1 MAKVALTTLGCKLNQ
16 FETQVMREL
25 LEKGE
30 HQVIPFPEMADVYII
45 NTCTVTGKSDY
56 RSRQAIR
63 RAIQANPKATIVVAG
78 CYAQVNPQEVARLEG
93 VDLILGNEEKFHLPS
108 LLETVKGKSGPQIH
122 VGEVHRGQGFPSHP
136 IGAFEGY
143 TRAFVKVQDG
153 CDASCAFCLVSKARG
168 PNRSDRPESVW
179 EQVERLAEAGY
190 QEVVLTGVHLG
201 SYGAD
206 LGGGVNLAG
215 LLRRLRR
222 VDRLQKV
229 RLSSIEPREFTEE
242 LIEEIATNP
251 KICRHL
257 HIPLQS
263 GDLEIL
269 GRMRRNYDP
278 SYYRGLLQTLKDRM
292 PDLGLGADVM
302 VGFPGEGELHFRNT
316 VALIESLPLTYLHV
330 FRFSPRPGTV
340 AASLPGQVAGEVKR
354 ERSRLLMALGK
365 RKSLEFKRAQLGKMV
380 EVLVESSPDR
390 ETGCPKGIAEN
401 YLKVLL
407 PQVDPAQ
414 ANGYKKVKL
423 VQLKGDKVIGEERP

>member
-1 MAKVALTTLGCKLNQ
+1 MAKVAFTTLGCKLNQ

-25 LEKGE
+25 LEGGD
-30 HQVIPFPEMADVYII
+30 HQVISFSELADVYII

-63 RAIQANPKATIVVAG
+63 RAIQANPRATIVVAG
-78 CYAQVNPQEVARLEG
+78 CYAQVNPQEVARLRG
-93 VDLILGNEEKFHLPS
+93 VDLILGNEEKFRLPS
-108 LLETVKGKSGPQIH
+108 LLEAVKGKGEPEIH
-122 VGEVHRGQGFPSHP
+122 VGEIDRSQGFPSHRV
-136 IGAFEGY
+136 GAFEGY

-168 PNRSDRPESVW
+168 PNRSERPEMVW
-179 EQVERLAEAGY
+179 EQIERLAELGY
-190 QEVVLTGVHLG
+190 PEVVLTGVHLG

-206 LGGGVNLAG
+206 LGDGVNLAG
-215 LLRRLRR
+215 LLRRLRG

-242 LIEEIATNP
+242 LIEEVATNP

-263 GDLEIL
+263 GDPEIL
-269 GRMRRNYDP
+269 GLMRRNYDP
-278 SYYRGLLQTLKDRM
+278 SYYRGLLQTLKERM

-316 VALIESLPLTYLHV
+316 YTLIEALPLTYLHV
-330 FRFSPRPGTV
+330 FRFSPRPGTI
-340 AASLPGQVAGEVKR
+340 AANLPGQVAGEVKR

-365 RKSLEFKRAQLGKMV
+365 RKSLEFKRAQLGKV
-380 EVLVESSPDR
+380 LELLVESSPDR
-390 ETGCPKGIAEN
+390 ESSCPKGITEN

-407 PQVDPAQ
+407 PQMDPAL
-414 ANGYKKVKL
+414 AGSYKKVKL
-423 VQLKGDKVIGEERP
+423 VQMKGDKIIGEERP

>member
-1 MAKVALTTLGCKLNQ
+1 MAKVAFTTLGCKLNQ

-25 LEKGE
+25 LEKGD
-30 HQVIPFPEMADVYII
+30 HQVIPFPEIADVYII

-63 RAIQANPKATIVVAG
+63 RAIQANPNATIVVAG
-78 CYAQVNPQEVARLEG
+78 CYAQVNPQEIARLQG
-93 VDLILGNEEKFHLPS
+93 VDLILGNEEKFRLPS
-108 LLETVKGKSGPQIH
+108 LLDTVKGKGSPRIH
-122 VGEVHRGQGFPSHP
+122 VGELDRSQGFPSHRV
-136 IGAFEGY
+136 GAFEGY

-168 PNRSDRPESVW
+168 PNRSERPEMVW
-179 EQVERLAEAGY
+179 EQIERLAEAGY

-201 SYGAD
+201 SFGAD
-206 LGGGVNLAG
+206 QGGGMNLAG
-215 LLRRLRR
+215 LLRRLRQAEGLR
-222 VDRLQKV
+222 KV

-242 LIEEIATNP
+242 LIEEIATSP

-263 GDLEIL
+263 GDPEIL
-269 GRMRRNYDP
+269 RLMRRNYDP
-278 SYYRGLLQTLKDRM
+278 TYYRRLLQTLKERM

-330 FRFSPRPGTV
+330 FRFSPRPGTI
-340 AASLPGQVAGEVKR
+340 AASLPDQVSGEARR

-365 RKSLEFKRAQLGKMV
+365 RKSLEFKRSQIGKVV
-380 EVLVESSPDR
+380 EVLVEGTPDR
-390 ETGCPKGIAEN
+390 ETGFPKGITEN

-407 PQVDPAQ
+407 PQMAPAL
-414 ANGYKKVKL
+414 ASGYKKIKL
-423 VQLKGDKVIGEERP
+423 VQLKGDKIIGEERP